1 MRITTLLE
9 NHPHPDSRALQ
20 AEHGLSFYLEVD
32 GHVYMSDVG
41 QSGKF
46 ADNAAH
52 LGVNLIRVEA
62 VVISHHHYDHG
73 GGLGRFFRENETA
86 QVYLRKL
93 QDAFY
98 IAEDPSG
105 AIRTIGL
112 DDGLLRRHQERVVG
126 VSEGGEIFPGLHLV
140 TEIPKL
146 FPKPGGDQRLKIKFG
161 AEVKPDPFAHEL
173 VTVIEQDDALVILTG
188 CAHNGV
194 LNMIAAT
201 RKALP
206 NKPIKAVVGGF
217 HLHHEAPSTVRWIGE
232 KLLEMDI
239 PSIVTGHCTGDDAV
253 LILEEVL
260 GERLQ
265 RLYTGL
271 VMEY

>member
-1 MRITTLLE
+1 MRIITLLE
-9 NHPHPDSRALQ
+9 NHMHPDNPALQ
-20 AEHGLSFYLEVD
+20 AEHGLSFYLEVS
-32 GHVYMSDVG
+32 GHIYMSDVG

-46 ADNAAH
+46 ADNAAL
-52 LGVNLIRVEA
+52 LGVDLQGVEA

-73 GGLGRFFRENETA
+73 GGLSRFFKENKTA
-86 QVYLRKL
+86 PVYLRKL
-93 QDAFY
+93 QDALY
-98 IAEDPSG
+98 VAEEPSG

-112 DDGLLRRHQERVVG
+112 DDGLLRQHRGRVIG
-126 VSEGGEIFPGLHLV
+126 VSAGGEILPGMHLV

-146 FPKPGGDQRLKIKFG
+146 YPKPGGDQRLKIKLGF
-161 AEVKPDPFAHEL
+161 EMKPDPFAHEL
-173 VTVIEQDDALVILTG
+173 VTVVEEDNALVILTG

-201 RKALP
+201 REALP

-217 HLHHEAPSTVRWIGE
+217 HLHHESPSTVRWIGE

-239 PSIVTGHCTGDDAV
+239 PSVVTGHCTGDDAV

-260 GERLQ
+260 GDRLQ

-271 VMEY
+271 VLDY